1 METKKIKSYDV
12 RNNCFRFSSCE
23 VDLRHGGCEEDE
35 ERRFAG
41 SGQTVD
47 DHRMGQHALLAVV
60 VQRRRRQR
68 DHALQEV

>member
-1 METKKIKSYDV
+1 
-12 RNNCFRFSSCE
+12 
-23 VDLRHGGCEEDE
+23 
-35 ERRFAG
+35 
-41 SGQTVD
+41 VD